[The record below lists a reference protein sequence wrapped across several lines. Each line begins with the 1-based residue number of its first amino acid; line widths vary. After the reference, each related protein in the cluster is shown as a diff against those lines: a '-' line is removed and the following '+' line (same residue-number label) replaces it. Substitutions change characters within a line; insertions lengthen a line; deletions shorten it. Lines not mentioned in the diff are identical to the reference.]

1 VLLNVAAEFRD
12 CREPKVPSLHWRS
25 SVVRHTRHASNK
37 SLAVLYEYYGR
48 ILMYDKADPQLGS
61 LFKRSI
67 AFYPGSEN
75 ISVRPRRI
83 TTRNPTSYLAEESK
97 EFECLQLVL

>member
-1 VLLNVAAEFRD
+1 
-12 CREPKVPSLHWRS
+12 
-25 SVVRHTRHASNK
+25 
-37 SLAVLYEYYGR
+37 
-48 ILMYDKADPQLGS
+48 MYDKADPQLGS